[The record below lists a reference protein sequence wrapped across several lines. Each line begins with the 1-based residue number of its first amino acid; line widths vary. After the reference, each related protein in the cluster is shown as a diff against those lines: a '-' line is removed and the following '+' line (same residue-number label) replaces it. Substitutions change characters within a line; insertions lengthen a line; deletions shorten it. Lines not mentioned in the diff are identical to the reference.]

1 MRYGMAIDLR
11 RCVGCQTCAIACKMS
26 NNLPKDMMWLN
37 VKDAAGTTLDVAT
50 GEGKNLSMQYTP
62 VNCMHCENAPC
73 VAACPTGATF
83 KLENGIVEMDYDKCV
98 GCGACIAACPYE
110 GVRTLNDGEPEF
122 YLDVELG
129 HATAP
134 RHKANVVEKCNFCA
148 GRLALG
154 EKPACMELCPGR
166 ARYFGDLDDPESEI
180 SKLIASRKVM
190 RLQEEKGTE
199 PNVYY
204 LV

>member
-1 MRYGMAIDLR
+1 M
-11 RCVGCQTCAIACKMS
+11 
-26 NNLPKDMMWLN
+26 
-37 VKDAAGTTLDVAT
+37 
-50 GEGKNLSMQYTP
+50 
-62 VNCMHCENAPC
+62 
-73 VAACPTGATF
+73 
-83 KLENGIVEMDYDKCV
+83 
-98 GCGACIAACPYE
+98 
-110 GVRTLNDGEPEF
+110 
-122 YLDVELG
+122 
-129 HATAP
+129 
-134 RHKANVVEKCNFCA
+134 EKCNFYAC
-148 GRLALG
+148 RLAMG

>member
-26 NNLPKDMMWLN
+26 NNLPKDMMWLT
-37 VKDAAGTTLDVAT
+37 VKDQHGTALDVAT

-83 KLENGIVEMDYDKCV
+83 KMDNGIVEMDYDKCV

-129 HATAP
+129 HITAP
-134 RHKANVVEKCNFCA
+134 KHKANVVEKCNFCA
-148 GRLALG
+148 CRLAMG
-154 EKPACMELCPGR
+154 EKPACMEQ
-166 ARYFGDLDDPESEI
+166 
-180 SKLIASRKVM
+180 KL
-190 RLQEEKGTE
+190 
-199 PNVYY
+199 PP
-204 LV
+204 

>member
-1 MRYGMAIDLR
+1 MKSGSRSSRTRSTSFSSAR
-11 RCVGCQTCAIACKMS
+11 RRST
-26 NNLPKDMMWLN
+26 
-37 VKDAAGTTLDVAT
+37 
-50 GEGKNLSMQYTP
+50 
-62 VNCMHCENAPC
+62 
-73 VAACPTGATF
+73 
-83 KLENGIVEMDYDKCV
+83 
-98 GCGACIAACPYE
+98 AACPYE

-129 HATAP
+129 HITAP
-134 RHKANVVEKCNFCA
+134 KHKANVVEKCNFCA
-148 GRLALG
+148 GRLAMG

-166 ARYFGDLDDPESEI
+166 ARIFGDLDDPESEI

>member
-26 NNLPKDMMWLN
+26 NNLPKDMLWLK
-37 VKDAAGTTLDVAT
+37 VKDQSGTTLDVAA

-83 KLENGIVEMDYDKCV
+83 KLENGIVDMDYDKCV

-129 HATAP
+129 HITAP
-134 RHKANVVEKCNFCA
+134 KHKANVVEKCNFCA
-148 GRLALG
+148 GRLAMG
-154 EKPACMELCPGR
+154 EKPACMELCTGR